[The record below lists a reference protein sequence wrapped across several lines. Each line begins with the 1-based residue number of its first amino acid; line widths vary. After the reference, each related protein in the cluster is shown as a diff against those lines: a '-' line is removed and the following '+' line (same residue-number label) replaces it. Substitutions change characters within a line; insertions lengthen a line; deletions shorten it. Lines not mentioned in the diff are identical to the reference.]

1 MFFQLCRAIR
11 FAARREREKVDFEGM
26 MTVENSFEDMQSGM
40 EVTIA
45 CRVQDDLGGEGMKV
59 MKLRVE

>member
-1 MFFQLCRAIR
+1 MG
-11 FAARREREKVDFEGM
+11 FEGM
-26 MTVENSFEDMQSGM
+26 MTVENSFEDMESGM